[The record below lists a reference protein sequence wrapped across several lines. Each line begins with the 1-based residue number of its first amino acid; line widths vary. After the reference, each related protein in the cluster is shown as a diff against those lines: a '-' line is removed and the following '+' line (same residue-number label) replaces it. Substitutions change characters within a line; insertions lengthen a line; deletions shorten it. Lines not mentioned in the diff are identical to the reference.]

1 MFLVYTIIVIA
12 FFISLA
18 TMDSPEGDQTNFD
31 INDKQI
37 GYMYVM

>member
-18 TMDSPEGDQTNFD
+18 TIDPPEDDQVNFD

>member
-18 TMDSPEGDQTNFD
+18 TIETPDSDKISIEVE
-31 INDKQI
+31 DKQI
-37 GYMYVM
+37 GLMYAM